1 MPDEDTAR
9 RPSWIDLVVLVGVS
23 MVGMFILSAIALMLY
38 TNASRAPETIAVQ
51 IPVGTSVAISSGQ
64 NPLGIP
70 DRWSFQA
77 DDTLLLDNGDDV
89 AHFVGALTVEAG
101 TVGDMVMQE
110 GDDGLVASSLVPAG
124 EIDIDVVFRNFKIQ
138 LLIYPTIGFGFSIGF
153 ILWIGFMVM
162 RSLDYEPDV
171 SEYLKNTDSKS

>member
-1 MPDEDTAR
+1 M
-9 RPSWIDLVVLVGVS
+9 
-23 MVGMFILSAIALMLY
+23 
-38 TNASRAPETIAVQ
+38 
-51 IPVGTSVAISSGQ
+51 
-64 NPLGIP
+64 
-70 DRWSFQA
+70 
-77 DDTLLLDNGDDV
+77 LLDNGDDV

-101 TVGDMVMQE
+101 TIGNMVMHE

-124 EIDIDVVFRNFKIQ
+124 EIDIDVVFRTFKIQ